1 MQKQKNR
8 GHSNGNRALFLQ
20 LAGVVKK
27 GAVER
32 RLNWLKQLGEHKLLL
47 LLLLLVSRKEGH
59 AVFSLHAGNITRF
72 GRVEVKDL
80 AFFHFNLLAYRWR

>member
-1 MQKQKNR
+1 MQKQKKSWP
-8 GHSNGNRALFLQ
+8 HAGNRALFLQ
-20 LAGVVKK
+20 LAGVVRKK

-47 LLLLLVSRKEGH
+47 VLLLLLVSRKEGH

-80 AFFHFNLLAYRWR
+80 AFFHFNLPPGL

>member
-20 LAGVVKK
+20 LAGVVRKK

-47 LLLLLVSRKEGH
+47 LLLLVSRKEGH
-59 AVFSLHAGNITRF
+59 AVFSLHAGIITRF
-72 GRVEVKDL
+72 GRVEDKDL
-80 AFFHFNLLAYRWR
+80 AFFHFNLPPGL

>member
-20 LAGVVKK
+20 LAGVVRKK
-27 GAVER
+27 EAVER

-47 LLLLLVSRKEGH
+47 LLLLVSRKEGH
-59 AVFSLHAGNITRF
+59 AVFSLHAGIITRF

-80 AFFHFNLLAYRWR
+80 AFFHFNLPPGL

>member
-20 LAGVVKK
+20 LAGVVRKK

-47 LLLLLVSRKEGH
+47 LLLVSRKQGR

-80 AFFHFNLLAYRWR
+80 AFFHFNLPPGL

>member
-20 LAGVVKK
+20 LAGVVRKK

-47 LLLLLVSRKEGH
+47 LLLLVSRKEGH
-59 AVFSLHAGNITRF
+59 AVFSLHAGIITRF

-80 AFFHFNLLAYRWR
+80 AFFHFNLPPGL